1 MKKHHKLELIH
12 NGKSA
17 EKSGWIGVIP
27 DEETYEKLKAG
38 AVDWK
43 PEQKARIKEI
53 KLPVELFYRLM
64 VMDTDE
70 SFLQALITYV
80 DEAFKR
86 QTDDGPWVT
95 EKGEEIII
103 DVNHAQEWW
112 ETCMKPELVR
122 ALVVDP
128 DAK

>member
-1 MKKHHKLELIH
+1 MKKHQKLSLIH
-12 NGKSA
+12 NGKYG
-17 EKSGWIGVIP
+17 EHGGFVGLIP

-38 AVDWK
+38 EVDWK
-43 PEQKARIKEI
+43 APNKARMKQIQ
-53 KLPVELFYRLM
+53 LPVEIFYRLM

-80 DEAFKR
+80 DESVKR
-86 QTDDGPWVT
+86 QQHEYRWVT
-95 EKGEEIII
+95 DQGEEVATN
-103 DVNHAQEWW
+103 VNDIRTWW
-112 ETCMKPELVR
+112 ENCMKPELVR

>member
-1 MKKHHKLELIH
+1 MKKHQKLSLIH
-12 NGKSA
+12 NGKY
-17 EKSGWIGVIP
+17 GDLGGFIGLIP

-38 AVDWK
+38 EVDWK
-43 PEQKARIKEI
+43 AGNKARMKEI
-53 KLPVELFYRLM
+53 RLPVELFYRLM
-64 VMDTDE
+64 IMDTDE

-80 DEAFKR
+80 DESLRR
-86 QTDDGPWVT
+86 QEHADRWVT
-95 EKGEEIII
+95 DQGGEFKTN
-103 DVNHAQEWW
+103 VNDIRTWW